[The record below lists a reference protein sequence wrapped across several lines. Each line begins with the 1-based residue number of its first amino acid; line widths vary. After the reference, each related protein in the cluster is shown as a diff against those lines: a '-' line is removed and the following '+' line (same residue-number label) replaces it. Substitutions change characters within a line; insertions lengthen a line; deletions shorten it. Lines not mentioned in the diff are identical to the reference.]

1 MNIKTILR
9 GHLTEIAWALSV
21 LVTIVGFVA
30 WAQNL
35 NWELT
40 SIGAY
45 EIFPFLGLL
54 AFSLMWVHYMIAGI
68 RSGFS
73 LENVKLNKWYFKIT
87 AAVVL
92 FGLLLHPSLLIG
104 QLFLD
109 GFGLPPQSYLTNYVA
124 PGLGWA
130 VYLGTVGW
138 MAFMA
143 FELRRWYDKKHWWK
157 YVQYANDIAI
167 WAIYVHGLKL
177 GADVGAPWLLYVWYA
192 YGVLLAAAFC
202 AIYYKKWFAKT
213 SA

>member
-1 MNIKTILR
+1 MNIQNFLR
-9 GHLTEIAWALSV
+9 GRLTEIAWTLSA
-21 LVTIVGFVA
+21 LVTVIGFVA

-35 NWELT
+35 NWELA

-54 AFSLMWVHYMIAGI
+54 TFSLMWVHYMISGI
-68 RSGFS
+68 RSGFN
-73 LENVKLNKWYFKIT
+73 LEKVKLNKWYFKIT
-87 AAVVL
+87 AAIVL
-92 FGLLLHPSLLIG
+92 FGLFLHPGLLIG

-109 GFGLPPQSYLTNYVA
+109 GFGLPPQSYLTHYVA

-130 VYLGTVGW
+130 VYLGTIGW

-143 FELRRWYDKKHWWK
+143 FELRRWYGKKPWWK
-157 YVQYANDIAI
+157 YVLYANDIAI
-167 WAIYVHGLKL
+167 WAIFIHGLKL
-177 GADVGAPWLLYVWYA
+177 GADVGAPWLVYVWYV

-213 SA
+213 SV